1 MMLMPAAPDGLHEEM
16 ETDEPPTNS
25 KVLMAFENGSL
36 ALLATTSL
44 PAYRALAALQGYLT
58 NTLSHPLGL
67 NPRSYRNAEADISI
81 GGRAVLDGNVLKIWN
96 ELGSWKRSEGTIK
109 TGLMDWELRELLRT
123 ACSL

>member
-1 MMLMPAAPDGLHEEM
+1 MTLMPAPPDSLDEQV
-16 ETDEPPTNS
+16 ETDEPLTSS
-25 KVLMAFENGSL
+25 KILMASENGSL
-36 ALLATTSL
+36 ALLATISL

-96 ELGSWKRSEGTIK
+96 ELGSWKQSEGTFR
-109 TGLMDWELRELLRT
+109 TGLTDWELRELLWS